1 MIARVSAWAFSPAP
15 LARITILRYFIYL
28 FVILDLLWISKL
40 GFSHGDT
47 PQLYKP
53 ILLREFLPTPS
64 PVYVRVLAAVVI
76 VSALLAARGNRVA
89 GWVCF
94 VGMLDWWSN
103 VFSYGK
109 IDHDHF
115 ALVVALAVLPTVGGS
130 SLAETGSGVAR
141 SAFGAERSGSG
152 VERSSEAAAWALRCI
167 QLGVVATYFLSAIAK
182 VRFGGWGW
190 PSSAIFTWAFVR
202 RGTDLAQL
210 MLNFPVLVKASQWG
224 LFLAEAFSPLLLFVR
239 PCWRYLGIAGFAG
252 FHFVTWLLIEI
263 HFLPLAI
270 CLLAF
275 LPLERVR
282 LPRLALGG
290 LLRRKLSGLRF
301 K

>member
-1 MIARVSAWAFSPAP
+1 MMARVSAWAFSPAP
-15 LARITILRYFIYL
+15 LARITVLRYFIYI
-28 FVILDLLWISKL
+28 FVILDLLWISQL

-64 PVYVRVLAAVVI
+64 PIYVRVLAAVVI

-94 VGMLDWWSN
+94 LGMLDWWSN

-115 ALVVALAVLPTVGGS
+115 ALVVALAVLPTVGGGTS
-130 SLAETGSGVAR
+130 RAENR
-141 SAFGAERSGSG
+141 
-152 VERSSEAAAWALRCI
+152 SEAAAWALRCI
-167 QLGVVATYFLSAIAK
+167 QIGVVATYFLSAVAK

-210 MLNFPVLVKASQWG
+210 LLNFPLVMKASQWG
-224 LFLAEAFSPLLLFVR
+224 LFLAEVFSPLLLFVR
-239 PCWRYLGIAGFAG
+239 PRWRYLGIAGFAG

-275 LPLERVR
+275 LPLERIRVPWLR
-282 LPRLALGG
+282 PR
-290 LLRRKLSGLRF
+290 RRAFAR
-301 K
+301 